1 MSKCGGIVYNPSPWE
16 EGLGRSGIYGLLQL
30 HEFEVSLGYLRS
42 QIEKQNSLKEMIPC

>member
-42 QIEKQNSLKEMIPC
+42 CLNISTASNMV